1 MADEA
6 RPAIRALVNIPPAL
20 RRGEPFEVRLL
31 IGHPM
36 ETGQRADSSGTRI
49 PRDIIRR
56 VECKLDGE
64 FVFSARLDNLGSC
77 HAATAAL
84 AASTAPSPRTRL
96 IALYDHE
103 ECGSKTAAGAA
114 GSALQASVVASK
126 AWTSLNLAQP
136 DQPPMTSMVRG
147 PAARPR
153 WPLRASAHPRPS
165 SAC

>member
-64 FVFSARLDNLGSC
+64 FVFAADLRTGIAANPFIAFPLVAQADGQLLVSWSGDNGFGHSVQV
-77 HAATAAL
+77 AL
-84 AASTAPSPRTRL
+84 
-96 IALYDHE
+96 
-103 ECGSKTAAGAA
+103 K
-114 GSALQASVVASK
+114 
-126 AWTSLNLAQP
+126 LA
-136 DQPPMTSMVRG
+136 
-147 PAARPR
+147 
-153 WPLRASAHPRPS
+153 
-165 SAC
+165 